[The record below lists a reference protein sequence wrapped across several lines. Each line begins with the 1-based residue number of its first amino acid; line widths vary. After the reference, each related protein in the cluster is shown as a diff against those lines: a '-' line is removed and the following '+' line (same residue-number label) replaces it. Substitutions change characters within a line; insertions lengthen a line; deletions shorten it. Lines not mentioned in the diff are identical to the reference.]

1 MPLNTQVFNHKSLMR
16 IALVVAFIQFTNA
29 LEYMAL
35 TPVFAFMAD
44 GFSVPVSFSGYV
56 SGMYT
61 LGAVLSGMAAFYWID
76 RFNKKQFLLRNM
88 LLLGILTF
96 LCTITPHF
104 EALLTIRFCAGLVGG
119 TTMGVGMSI
128 LINYAPAHLRG
139 KMLATVIASFSIVSI
154 VGMPAVMFLCTYY
167 GWRASLWLI
176 SVLCLLCLPLIV
188 FILPRDAVSSGVKT
202 RLSFDIHTLLFA
214 SCTAL
219 VQYSPMLIIPI
230 LTPLMIYYMG
240 AQAHLLPLLF
250 LSGGIAGYAATKI
263 TGVLTSRIS
272 PLALSTF
279 STLLL
284 VASLLIPAMGYHSVF
299 LFITLFL
306 GASYSRLV
314 CASAV
319 VVGYPAD
326 AQRASF
332 SSLQTA
338 IMYLI
343 TTLAFFLSSLLLPEH
358 AINPQNLDRL
368 LVISAISAAG
378 FPVMVVIL
386 QKKLAKRA
394 VSHKA
399 SGPPARSQ

>member
-1 MPLNTQVFNHKSLMR
+1 MR

-35 TPVFAFMAD
+35 TPVFTFMAD
-44 GFSVPVSFSGYV
+44 EFSVPVSFSGYV
-56 SGMYT
+56 SGIYT
-61 LGAVLSGMAAFYWID
+61 LGAVISGIAAFYWVE
-76 RFNKKQFLLRNM
+76 RFNKNKFLFRNM
-88 LLLGILTF
+88 LLLGVLTF
-96 LCTITPHF
+96 LCTVTTYF
-104 EALLTIRFCAGLVGG
+104 YTLLAIRFCAGLVGG

-128 LINYAPAHLRG
+128 LINYAPAQSRG
-139 KMLATVIASFSIVSI
+139 KMLATVIASFSMVSI
-154 VGMPAVMFLCTYY
+154 VGMPAVMFLCTHYD
-167 GWRASLWLI
+167 WRTSLWLI
-176 SVLCLLCLPLIV
+176 SVLCLVCLPLII
-188 FILPRDAVSSGVKT
+188 FILPRDAVSSGVKAK
-202 RLSFDIHTLLFA
+202 LSFDTLTLFFA
-214 SCTAL
+214 SCNAL
-219 VQYSPMLIIPI
+219 VQFSPMLIIPI
-230 LTPLMIYYMG
+230 LTPLMIHSMG
-240 AQAHLLPLLF
+240 AQESLLPLLF
-250 LSGGIAGYAATKI
+250 LSGGVAGYISTKI
-263 TGVLTSRIS
+263 TGILTSRIS
-272 PLALSTF
+272 AVALATL

-284 VASLLIPAMGYHSVF
+284 VASLLIPVMGYQHVF

-338 IMYLI
+338 LMYLI
-343 TTLAFFLSSLLLPEH
+343 TSLAFFLSSLLLPDH
-358 AINPQNLDRL
+358 AISPQDLNRL
-368 LVISAISAAG
+368 LVISALSAAG

-399 SGPPARSQ
+399 SVRPARSQ